1 MATLSNENIFVNI
14 KELPQIGGI
23 ERGDLL
29 IVETEDGTNIL
40 DFDDLVIDTYQTTF
54 YNILTGNDLEL
65 SNDVFDIRQDLNALT
80 GTVDQLGAT
89 TFNELSS
96 QINTNVRNISALQSV
111 TTILSSNVIALSA
124 EVNNLRTAALSGYP
138 VKAFGEVLITGLN
151 SGTGIQSFTP
161 LLNTPTS
168 ITYQPDRQS
177 TTARSGNSFTTI
189 TPSLRIW
196 NIVFPASIGQI
207 NYVDLQISAFAWL
220 DRRRASV
227 SLPILSAGNTWYV
240 SVSTQGPAAADTDFR
255 VRFSAF

>member
-65 SNDVFDIRQDLNALT
+65 ANDIIDIQEDLVTLT
-80 GTVDQLGAT
+80 ATVDQLGGTA
-89 TFNELSS
+89 FNALSA

-138 VKAFGEVLITGLN
+138 VKAFGEVQIVGLN
-151 SGTGIQSFTP
+151 SGVGIQSITP
-161 LLNTPTS
+161 LLGVPS
-168 ITYQPDRQS
+168 GITYQPVRTS
-177 TTARSGNSFTTI
+177 TTIPIVGTI

-196 NIVFPASIGQI
+196 NIIFPSSIGKI
-207 NYVDLQISAFAWL
+207 NYVDVQLSSLSWVAS
-220 DRRRASV
+220 RRNNSV

-240 SVSTQGPAAADTDFR
+240 SVSTHGPQASDSDFR